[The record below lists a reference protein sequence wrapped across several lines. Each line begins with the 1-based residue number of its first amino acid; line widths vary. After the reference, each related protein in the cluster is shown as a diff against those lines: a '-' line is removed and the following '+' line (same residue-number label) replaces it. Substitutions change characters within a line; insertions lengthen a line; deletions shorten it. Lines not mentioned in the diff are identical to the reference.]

1 MTQTPRQSTRSQQ
14 LWKSNLQLIW
24 IPRFSCFKCV
34 LSYCLAQLDT
44 VDNDQAPVH
53 KNIVIHVALAIVL
66 WRNLKWLKIIYSCFQ
81 FHVDNKLNYN
91 SSRSS
96 PNNWLLKRM
105 PLQRFVPQDV
115 QGVDTDATMLKE
127 ISLLL
132 QVKKIIVKRNMLLQA
147 LMLSR
152 AVFVTTAPVKNS
164 MPNAK

>member
-1 MTQTPRQSTRSQQ
+1 
-14 LWKSNLQLIW
+14 
-24 IPRFSCFKCV
+24 
-34 LSYCLAQLDT
+34 
-44 VDNDQAPVH
+44 
-53 KNIVIHVALAIVL
+53 
-66 WRNLKWLKIIYSCFQ
+66 
-81 FHVDNKLNYN
+81 
-91 SSRSS
+91 
-96 PNNWLLKRM
+96 M

-115 QGVDTDATMLKE
+115 QGVDTDATMLKK